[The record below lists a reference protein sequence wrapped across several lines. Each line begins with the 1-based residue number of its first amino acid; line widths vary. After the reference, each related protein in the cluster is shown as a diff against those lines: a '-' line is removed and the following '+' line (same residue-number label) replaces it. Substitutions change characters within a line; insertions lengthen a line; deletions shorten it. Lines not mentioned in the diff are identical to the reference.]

1 MGRHKRF
8 FIAFGLGS
16 VVGAAGLLLP
26 IAIAFQALIGANAF
40 FLIYLAL
47 MMRFART
54 TSASDLRRHAEQ
66 ADEGVALILMLA
78 TVSVAVSLGAI
89 AMVLNG
95 AHDGLAWARWVALG
109 SVPLGWAMVHT
120 LLAFHYAH
128 LFYRPEDDQPA
139 GGLTFPDAKAPE
151 AWDFLYFSFVIG
163 MTAQVSDVVTTS
175 TSMRQMVLAHS
186 VASFFYNTVI
196 LALAVNAAV
205 TAAL

>member
-16 VVGAAGLLLP
+16 ALGAAGLLLP
-26 IAIAFQALIGANAF
+26 IAIEFRALIGANAF

-47 MMRFART
+47 MLRFART
-54 TSASDLRRHAEQ
+54 TSAPELRRHAEQ
-66 ADEGVALILMLA
+66 ADEGVALILILA

-95 AHDGLAWARWVALG
+95 PQDGLAWASWVALG

-128 LFYRPEDDQPA
+128 LFYRPEADQPA
-139 GGLTFPDAKAPE
+139 GGLTFPDTKAPE

-163 MTAQVSDVVTTS
+163 MTAQVSDVVTSS
-175 TSMRQMVLAHS
+175 TPMRQMVLAHS
-186 VASFFYNTVI
+186 VASFFYNTI
-196 LALAVNAAV
+196 LLALAVNAAV